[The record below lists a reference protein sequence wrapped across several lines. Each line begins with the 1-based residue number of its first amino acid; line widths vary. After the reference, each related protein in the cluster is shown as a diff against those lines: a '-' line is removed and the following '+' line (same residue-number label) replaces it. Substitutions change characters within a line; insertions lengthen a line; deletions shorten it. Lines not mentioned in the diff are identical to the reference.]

1 MKCLPTKTDI
11 PKLGFEHT
19 KSIQNLIPKK
29 TKKEHIFLQLYIWRK
44 VCDTNNS
51 KNTSNLD
58 RPICSIEKEI
68 MHICR
73 NWSLLMEKGL
83 FLLQTKKIKY
93 RSLSSNVNRSNNNH
107 MNKFS
112 NPQNSQSSHHTQLHR
127 NLSKNTTLL
136 VWILFIVSTH
146 NQFTQIN
153 TKI

>member
-1 MKCLPTKTDI
+1 MQIGLWTHQIYTKFDTQKDKKRAHIPPTLHMEKSLWDRALPTTQKIHPIWTD
-11 PKLGFEHT
+11 PYAQL
-19 KSIQNLIPKK
+19 K
-29 TKKEHIFLQLYIWRK
+29 TK
-44 VCDTNNS
+44 
-51 KNTSNLD
+51 
-58 RPICSIEKEI
+58 I

-107 MNKFS
+107 MKKFS